1 MILVIIIH
9 KMCSVMCW
17 LLNSLSTFDITNGYF
32 FSFFVKVKKAKN
44 GKTIILFWTQKKN
57 IYIIMKTIVE
67 LDPKVLLIWIIVFL
81 YLVHDTLFERPNCFQ
96 LVERPLPCMSTVYYM
111 CSSSYDILQV
121 SNEID
126 PHFWT
131 ITNSICDHFS
141 SMICPSRNG
150 FKPLNLSVFNN
161 FSAAKFCPQALLK
174 YVPYS
179 FHFWKLIDYL

>member
-67 LDPKVLLIWIIVFL
+67 LDPKVLLIWIIVF
-81 YLVHDTLFERPNCFQ
+81 YT
-96 LVERPLPCMSTVYYM
+96 
-111 CSSSYDILQV
+111 
-121 SNEID
+121 
-126 PHFWT
+126 
-131 ITNSICDHFS
+131 
-141 SMICPSRNG
+141 
-150 FKPLNLSVFNN
+150 
-161 FSAAKFCPQALLK
+161 
-174 YVPYS
+174 
-179 FHFWKLIDYL
+179 